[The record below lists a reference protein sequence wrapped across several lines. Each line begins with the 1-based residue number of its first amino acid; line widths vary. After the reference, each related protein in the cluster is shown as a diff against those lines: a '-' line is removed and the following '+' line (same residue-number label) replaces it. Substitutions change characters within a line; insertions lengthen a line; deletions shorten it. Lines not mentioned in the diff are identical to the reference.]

1 MGILAWI
8 IIGLLAGILAKI
20 IVPGKD
26 PGGWFLTI
34 LLGVGGAFL
43 GGWIGTKLGWG
54 DLSGFDLR
62 SIGLAVLGSVV
73 ILLLLRI
80 IFRKG

>member
-1 MGILAWI
+1 MGIFAWI
-8 IIGLLAGILAKI
+8 VIGLLAGVIAKI

-34 LLGVGGAFL
+34 VLGVGGAFL
-43 GGWIGTKLGWG
+43 GGWIGTRLGWG

-62 SIGLAVLGSVV
+62 SVGLAVLGSVV